1 MNARPNRFETNADGW
16 DGPGGPQD
24 LYFTRDDSWPYPR
37 MVRADN
43 IYMFDENGSK
53 YIDAS
58 SGPIASNLGHN
69 NRRVIEAMKAQLD
82 KYPFNTIRL
91 ARSDEN
97 IALAKRLAEFAG
109 AGFERPFFVSGGSE
123 ANEAAIQFA
132 RQWAYAHGEV
142 DRKRLF
148 SLMPSYHGGTICA
161 QVLSGDAAV
170 APIFE
175 GMATMPER
183 IEAPLSYR
191 PPDGLTHEQN
201 EDRICQQFEDRIVEL
216 GPETCLALFM
226 EPVGGVATGANVL
239 SGRFL
244 KRMREICTRYG
255 LLMVLDE
262 VMSGAGR
269 SGKFL
274 TAQHHGDDCK
284 PDLVVLAKGIGSGYI
299 PLGIMLAP
307 ARMVDELSG
316 LTGFNYGHTS
326 NANPLACA
334 VGLATLEELEER
346 KLIENAASTGP
357 YLMERMRALSED
369 CPIIGDVRGL
379 GLLQATEIVVNK
391 QSKETFSAAAK
402 APDTLRRMGLDFG
415 LSLYARRTNN
425 GQYGDWVMTS
435 PPLITTRDQ
444 VDEMVE
450 RFGQLFA
457 AFTDAMVREG
467 VKIS

>member
-43 IYMFDENGSK
+43 IYLYDENGTQ

-58 SGPIASNLGHN
+58 SGPVASNLGHN

-97 IALAKRLAEFAG
+97 IALAGRLAAFAG

-132 RQWAYAHGEV
+132 RQWAFAHGDVE
-142 DRKRLF
+142 RKRLF

-161 QVLSGDAAV
+161 QMLSGDDAV

-175 GMATMPER
+175 GMTTAPER
-183 IEAPLSYR
+183 IDAPLTYR
-191 PPDGLTHEQN
+191 PPEGLTREQN
-201 EDRICQQFEDRIVEL
+201 EDRICEQFEARILAL

-226 EPVGGVATGANVL
+226 EPVGGLATGANVL

-244 KRMREICTRYG
+244 KRMREICTKYG

-274 TAQHHGDDCK
+274 TTHHHGDDCQ

-346 KLIENAASTGP
+346 KLIENAASTGA
-357 YLMERMRALSED
+357 YLKERMRGLAET

-379 GLLQATEIVVNK
+379 GLLQATEIVADK
-391 QSKETFSAAAK
+391 QSKRTFSADAK
-402 APDTLRRMGLDFG
+402 APDTLRTMALDYG

-425 GQYGDWVMTS
+425 GRYGDWVMTS
-435 PPLITTRDQ
+435 PPLITTPDQ

-450 RFGQLFA
+450 RFQQLFT
-457 AFTDAMVREG
+457 AFTDAMVRGGEA
-467 VKIS
+467 VA

>member
-1 MNARPNRFETNADGW
+1 
-16 DGPGGPQD
+16 
-24 LYFTRDDSWPYPR
+24 
-37 MVRADN
+37 
-43 IYMFDENGSK
+43 
-53 YIDAS
+53 
-58 SGPIASNLGHN
+58 
-69 NRRVIEAMKAQLD
+69 
-82 KYPFNTIRL
+82 
-91 ARSDEN
+91 
-97 IALAKRLAEFAG
+97 
-109 AGFERPFFVSGGSE
+109 
-123 ANEAAIQFA
+123 
-132 RQWAYAHGEV
+132 
-142 DRKRLF
+142 
-148 SLMPSYHGGTICA
+148 

-183 IEAPLSYR
+183 IEAPLTYR
-191 PPDGLTHEQN
+191 PPEGLTHEQN
-201 EDRICQQFEDRIVEL
+201 EDRICQQFEDRIVAL

-226 EPVGGVATGANVL
+226 EPVGGLATGANVL

-244 KRMREICTRYG
+244 KRMREICTKYG

-274 TAQHHGDDCK
+274 TAQHHGDDCR

-307 ARMVDELSG
+307 AAMVDELSG

-334 VGLATLEELEER
+334 VGLATLEELQAR
-346 KLIENAASTGP
+346 KLIENAASTGA
-357 YLMERMRALSED
+357 YLKERMRCLGDD

-379 GLLQATEIVVNK
+379 GLLQATEIVSNK
-391 QSKETFSAAAK
+391 QTKETFSAEAK
-402 APDTLRRMGLDFG
+402 APGTLRRLGLDYG

-425 GQYGDWVMTS
+425 GQYGDWIMTS
-435 PPLITTRDQ
+435 PPLITTRNQ

-450 RFGQLFA
+450 RFAQLYT
-457 AFTDAMVREG
+457 AFTDTMVREG
-467 VKIS
+467 VKIA